1 MSAYILSPDALQ
13 DLRNIW
19 DCVAFDNGSAADQL
33 EEDLF
38 HAFEKL
44 ARRPRMGHIRS
55 DGTERDVRFWP
66 TGSYLIVYRE
76 GRSAL
81 QVLAILHGARDVP
94 EVIRKRNAP
103 PGQDRANTLP
113 DKPPAKL
120 QPRLTSTSPATNKK
134 NTTEITPFIVKN
146 AAFSL
151 LKSSWR
157 TSRCS

>member
-1 MSAYILSPDALQ
+1 M
-13 DLRNIW
+13 
-19 DCVAFDNGSAADQL
+19 AFDNVSAADQL

-38 HAFEKL
+38 HAFEKS
-44 ARRPRMGHIRS
+44 ARRPRMGHTRS
-55 DGTERDVRFWP
+55 DATERDVRFWP

-81 QVLAILHGARDVP
+81 QVLAILHGAGDVP
-94 EVIRKRNAP
+94 
-103 PGQDRANTLP
+103 
-113 DKPPAKL
+113 KL

-157 TSRCS
+157 TSKCS